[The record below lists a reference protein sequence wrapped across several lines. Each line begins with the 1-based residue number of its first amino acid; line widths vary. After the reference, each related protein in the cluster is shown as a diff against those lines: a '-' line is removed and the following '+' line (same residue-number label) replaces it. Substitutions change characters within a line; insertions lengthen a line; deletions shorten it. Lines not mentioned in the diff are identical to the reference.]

1 MRTLRALLATGLGAI
16 AVIVAVAIPVRAQPV
31 LDVIDIEPILGRHD
45 IGNALGLAFDAQLNV
60 FYLAHGSDRRGAFI
74 YTLDA
79 QGHILNEYDFQGAY
93 APGSF
98 LTSLSYDETSG
109 HLFAIAAVPM
119 GADFVAHLLELDRG
133 TFTLLNDHV
142 IDDFGGIHV
151 RADGIWQARFAEDV
165 IRHYLRDLALIEDVS
180 VASSFPGFPGPVA
193 LTSSFSGG
201 FFLVDLFGSRLVEV
215 DSAGHQIAEAST
227 AMLAPP
233 LGRGLAIDVDRA
245 TRRIFLQV
253 ENSAIYWYCRTNLSE
268 PARTIVAIDVKPG
281 SVPNSINP
289 KSHGVTPVAILTT
302 ATFDATMVDP
312 SSVRFGPNEATAAKS
327 HVEDVDGDGDL
338 DLALPLRHPR
348 DRHSVRQSLGLADR
362 GDVQRAWDRGGRAYR
377 YSRMQVTRPLLR
389 LNY

>member
-1 MRTLRALLATGLGAI
+1 MRTLTALVATGLGAI
-16 AVIVAVAIPVRAQPV
+16 AAIVAVTIPVRAQPV

-60 FYLAHGSDRRGAFI
+60 FYLAHGSDPRGAFI

-79 QGHILNEYDFQGAY
+79 QGHLVNEYDFQGAY

-98 LTSLSYDETSG
+98 LTSLSYDESSG

-165 IRHYLRDLALIEDVS
+165 IRHYSRDLALNEDVS

-253 ENSAIYWYCRTNLSE
+253 ENSAIYVLSDDFIQ
-268 PARTIVAIDVKPG
+268 PA
-281 SVPNSINP
+281 
-289 KSHGVTPVAILTT
+289 
-302 ATFDATMVDP
+302 
-312 SSVRFGPNEATAAKS
+312 
-327 HVEDVDGDGDL
+327 
-338 DLALPLRHPR
+338 
-348 DRHSVRQSLGLADR
+348 
-362 GDVQRAWDRGGRAYR
+362 
-377 YSRMQVTRPLLR
+377 
-389 LNY
+389 

>member
-1 MRTLRALLATGLGAI
+1 MRILRGLVATGLGAI
-16 AVIVAVAIPVRAQPV
+16 AAVVAVTIPLRAQPV

-45 IGNALGLAFDAQLNV
+45 IGNALGLAFDPQLNV
-60 FYLAHGSDRRGAFI
+60 FYLAHGSDPRGAFI

-79 QGHILNEYDFQGAY
+79 QGHLVNEYDFQGAY

-98 LTSLSYDETSG
+98 LESLSYDETSG

-119 GADFVAHLLELDRG
+119 NAGFVAHLLELDRG
-133 TFTLLNDHV
+133 TFTLLNDQV

-165 IRHYLRDLALIEDVS
+165 IRHYSRDLALIEDVS
-180 VASSFPGFPGPVA
+180 VASSFSGFPGPVA
-193 LTSSFSGG
+193 LTSSFRGG

-227 AMLAPP
+227 AMLPP
-233 LGRGLAIDVDRA
+233 PFGRGLAIDVDRA

-253 ENSAIYWYCRTNLSE
+253 ENSAIYVLSDE
-268 PARTIVAIDVKPG
+268 FIQPARSIVAIDVKPG

-289 KSHGVTPVAILTT
+289 KSQGVTPVAILTT
-302 ATFDATMVDP
+302 ATFDATIVDP
-312 SSVRFGPNEATAAKS
+312 LSVRFGPNEATAAKS

-338 DLALPLRHPR
+338 DRLFHFRTQETGIQCANR
-348 DRHSVRQSLGLADR
+348 SVSLTGETFSGHGIEGAEPI
-362 GDVQRAWDRGGRAYR
+362 
-377 YSRMQVTRPLLR
+377 VTVGCK
-389 LNY
+389 